1 MEKETL
7 NFIGN
12 GSCFNTE
19 FGNIAAYYKEE
30 QGKRLLLI
38 DCGESIFE
46 RVRKL
51 KLLEKAEEY
60 LVKMKEV
67 KLLVCILMMK

>member
-1 MEKETL
+1 MEKKQTID
-7 NFIGN
+7 FIGN

-19 FGNIAAYYKEE
+19 FGNNAAYYKEE

-46 RVRKL
+46 RVNIGRASCR
-51 KLLEKAEEY
+51 ER
-60 LVKMKEV
+60 VSHQV
-67 KLLVCILMMK
+67 